1 MQTSKSMLEL
11 PGLWPGIGQR
21 TGREATRPF
30 ADRDCQGRS
39 GGFTLVELLVVIA
52 IIGILIA
59 LLLPAVQAAR
69 EAARRSQCANNL
81 RQIGLALHNYHG
93 SFECFPAGTFQRD
106 LSNNQVSHII
116 NWAISILPYL
126 EQTVL
131 FEEYDS
137 KLYNA
142 HDANLPVLKTS
153 LAVMLCPSD
162 VGSEELVRP
171 TQFRNEKIAP
181 GSYKGV
187 AGAKWNTHTGFWDY
201 PPGAPLEPPYH
212 REVRGPLHAAGIAR
226 WDCEAIRAIND
237 GTSNTL
243 MVGEYHTKTSPDKKA
258 LWASAHSFH
267 SLGTTQRE
275 SYTRLPDYDR
285 CLAATGPADR
295 FYECHRGFASQH
307 AGDVINFV
315 LCDGSVRGVL
325 SDIDGLL
332 FEYLGTI
339 DGGELIEEF

>member
-1 MQTSKSMLEL
+1 VQPIKPACEL
-11 PGLWPGIGQR
+11 PGLKPATGPGA
-21 TGREATRPF
+21 GREATRPF
-30 ADRDCQGRS
+30 SDRDSQGRA

-93 SFECFPAGTFQRD
+93 SFDCFPAGTFQRD
-106 LSNNQVSHII
+106 STNHQTAHII

-153 LAVMLCPSD
+153 IAVMLCPSD
-162 VGSEELVRP
+162 IGSEQLVRP

-187 AGAKWNTHTGFWDY
+187 AGAKWNLNSGYWDY
-201 PPGAPLEPPYH
+201 PESAYTAQLHH
-212 REVRGPLHAAGIAR
+212 RNVRGPLHVAGIEGLG
-226 WDCEAIRAIND
+226 CEAIRAIND

-258 LWASAHSFH
+258 FWASAHSFH
-267 SLGTTQRE
+267 SLGSTQRQ

-285 CLAATGPADR
+285 CHAATGPADG
-295 FYECHRGFASQH
+295 FHECHRGFASQH

-315 LCDGSVRGVL
+315 FCDGSVRGVL